1 MLRPAAAYETVL
13 MEKFKQHCYDEDMMY
28 YTGTLGFCE
37 PTIWKND
44 EYGNCRQ
51 YAIVNNENEVI
62 GYFSYNY
69 DHVAKCASHFG
80 LFSFDR
86 GNPTIGIDVLRELN
100 YLIKKCHVHRIEY
113 NMISGNPVENHYDKF
128 CYHYCG
134 KKITLTDVLKDREG
148 NYHNCVIYEII
159 FNNN

>member
-13 MEKFKQHCYDEDMMY
+13 MEKFKQHCYYEDMIY

-51 YAIVNNENEVI
+51 YVIINNRNEVI

-69 DHVAKCASHFG
+69 DHVAKSVSHFG

-86 GNPTIGIDVLRELN
+86 GNPIIGIDVLRELN
-100 YLIKKCHVHRIEY
+100 YLIKKCRIHRIEY

-134 KKITLTDVLKDREG
+134 RKITLTDVLKDKEG
-148 NYHNCVIYEII
+148 NYHNCIIYEII